1 MKEFLTSFSNREIS
15 IIIWTFSIIII
26 VMLLN
31 FKSSIGLIKAFF
43 AKKLTYIYLLIG
55 FYLGFIVYLLDS
67 LGLWEISL
75 YKDFLFWL
83 LTTAFVMLLQF
94 SKLKT
99 TKDFNGI
106 ILKLI
111 TINVIIEFLA
121 SNYNLSLFKEFFLV
135 PAITF
140 ITILLVVAQQ
150 KKEENEKVIKLL
162 NFILSLIGLIIFS
175 YVLYRLIKSPEELF
189 TIKNLK
195 SFLLSPIFTILF
207 IPFVF
212 FIVIYSKYEQ
222 IFMNINRYQFLSDRK
237 KKQIKYSIFLY
248 GNLKLEYLTN
258 AHNITIWRKSEL
270 QNRENI
276 KLYIKGEIKNKISR
290 KE

>member
-237 KKQIKYSIFLY
+237 KKQIKYSILLY

>member
-1 MKEFLTSFSNREIS
+1 L
-15 IIIWTFSIIII
+15 
-26 VMLLN
+26 
-31 FKSSIGLIKAFF
+31 
-43 AKKLTYIYLLIG
+43 
-55 FYLGFIVYLLDS
+55 
-67 LGLWEISL
+67 
-75 YKDFLFWL
+75 L

-189 TIKNLK
+189 TIKKLK

-276 KLYIKGEIKNKISR
+276 KLYIKDE
-290 KE
+290 